1 MKKSKIPLIFIVVF
15 LIFNFI
21 IPAKLFSQN
30 STTDFKKNA
39 IKGMFGVLPPFQMYF
54 IGGSL
59 GYERYLTE
67 NHSLELISAYI
78 IHGDEMG
85 YNTKVFSLKPGY
97 NYYFTKKRKY
107 VRCRNPFRHEN

>member
-1 MKKSKIPLIFIVVF
+1 MDYKNKVVWITGASSGIGKG
-15 LIFNFI
+15 LVYEY
-21 IPAKLFSQN
+21 
-30 STTDFKKNA
+30 FKKNA